1 MTRWPVLLLA
11 LLLLLPSA
19 VFASI
24 PTTIDDGTSAQ
35 PSQSTGAS
43 SLSSLSL
50 PSGFSSLGAAAAAA
64 GQSTLLSNNPS
75 MGGTQA
81 LAQPQ
86 FSYASGATYVPKL
99 APNATGQKFKN
110 NRTQLTLGY
119 LTALKGN
126 MKDKQGLTI
135 SGALTIAL
143 EEINNDPDLLPNVT
157 LALRWYD
164 TRGETVTATRHI
176 TEMICDG
183 VSAIFGPEGTCKT
196 EAIVSQSRDI
206 PMISYVSGGARPG
219 AWEDERGLNGFFSFA
234 EMFRTSSQH
243 TDSNVCQNGTAG
255 HTGKVTIII

>member
-1 MTRWPVLLLA
+1 MTRWARSIA
-11 LLLLLPSA
+11 LRTA
-19 VFASI
+19 V
-24 PTTIDDGTSAQ
+24 
-35 PSQSTGAS
+35 
-43 SLSSLSL
+43 
-50 PSGFSSLGAAAAAA
+50 AAALGGVRQHPDDDRRWNVRPAVTVHR
-64 GQSTLLSNNPS
+64 GVQLVSTLLSGSPS

-143 EEINNDPDLLPNVT
+143 EEINNDPDLPPNVT

-206 PMISYVSGGARPG
+206 PMISY
-219 AWEDERGLNGFFSFA
+219 
-234 EMFRTSSQH
+234 
-243 TDSNVCQNGTAG
+243 
-255 HTGKVTIII
+255 